1 VVLVGVLLVVGLWVV
16 VGGLVLGWV
25 ATEIWTASGSGAYS
39 DAAIPA
45 LILVVIASLPTLLF
59 RTDQRDASTP
69 ADEPAPRS
77 PAADPTP
84 G

>member
-1 VVLVGVLLVVGLWVV
+1 MKELPITLLLAPIEYRT
-16 VGGLVLGWV
+16 L

-59 RTDQRDASTP
+59 RTDRQDASTP
-69 ADEPAPRS
+69 SDEPAPRP
-77 PAADPTP
+77 PAADQTAT
-84 G
+84 